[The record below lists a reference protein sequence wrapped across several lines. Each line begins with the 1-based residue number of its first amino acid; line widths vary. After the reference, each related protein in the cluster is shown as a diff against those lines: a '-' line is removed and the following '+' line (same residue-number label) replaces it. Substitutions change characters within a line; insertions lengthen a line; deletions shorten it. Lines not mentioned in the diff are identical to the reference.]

1 MNNIIYL
8 QNDPILVEL
17 NDSIDK
23 RSAKRMIAFKYFNND
38 INLLNDYLKDKD
50 NSENPAGTVC
60 CCRGT
65 GGRCPSSGRT
75 KRARR
80 TSRSLSRAM

>member
-17 NDSIDK
+17 NDSVDK

-50 NSENPAGTVC
+50 NSENYNAYPNKLLN
-60 CCRGT
+60 
-65 GGRCPSSGRT
+65 PKSQLEFSF
-75 KRARR
+75 
-80 TSRSLSRAM
+80 

>member
-17 NDSIDK
+17 NDSVDK

-50 NSENPAGTVC
+50 NSENHNIYQNKILNPK
-60 CCRGT
+60 
-65 GGRCPSSGRT
+65 SQLEFSF
-75 KRARR
+75 
-80 TSRSLSRAM
+80 

>member
-17 NDSIDK
+17 NDSVDK

-50 NSENPAGTVC
+50 NSKNYNAYPNKLLNPK
-60 CCRGT
+60 
-65 GGRCPSSGRT
+65 SQLEFSF
-75 KRARR
+75 
-80 TSRSLSRAM
+80 